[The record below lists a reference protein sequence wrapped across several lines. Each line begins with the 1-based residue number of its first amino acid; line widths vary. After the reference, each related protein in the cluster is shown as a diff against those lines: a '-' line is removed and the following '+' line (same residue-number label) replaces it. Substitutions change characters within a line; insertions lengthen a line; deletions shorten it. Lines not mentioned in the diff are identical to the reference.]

1 MLLNESKFA
10 QIKLDAVFHVGTLDA
25 AQKGTYHRRSQE
37 GNGLSVSLHPHEWA
51 QIAKLGGGRL
61 YRLEKH
67 DGVFLDYHRITPR
80 LRRALEAWTLD
91 QGWAQ
96 LGTRWRV
103 EWYDSEQ
110 ADRRYLLVESQEAAQ
125 AEFGSFVGDAS
136 ATMKPVQ
143 VFCATAKLI
152 ERIGFAPDPIE
163 TLDLTTTCWV
173 EDCTALDGVWW
184 EDTLSPDDLSAPRG
198 VINLKSLPA
207 WTVLDQGP
215 LYLSSEHPV

>member
-1 MLLNESKFA
+1 MLPNESKFA
-10 QIKLDAVFHVGTLDA
+10 QIELDAVFHVGTLDS
-25 AQKGTYHRRSQE
+25 AQKGTRHRHSQE
-37 GNGLSVSLHPHEWA
+37 GNGLSVSLRPHEWA

-61 YRLEKH
+61 YRLEKS
-67 DGVFLDYHRITPR
+67 DGAFLDYHRIAPR
-80 LRRALEAWTLD
+80 IRRALEAWTLD

-103 EWYDSEQ
+103 EWYDSQEVG
-110 ADRRYLLVESQEAAQ
+110 RRYLLVESQEAAQ
-125 AEFGSFVGDAS
+125 AEVGSFVGDAS
-136 ATMKPVQ
+136 ATMNPVQ

-163 TLDLTTTCWV
+163 TLDFTTTCWV

-184 EDTLSPDDLSAPRG
+184 DDTLSPDDLSAPRG

-215 LYLSSEHPV
+215 LYPLRR

>member
-1 MLLNESKFA
+1 MLPNKSKFA
-10 QIKLDAVFHVGTLDA
+10 QMKLDAVFHVGTLDA
-25 AQKGTYHRRSQE
+25 AQKGTYHRHSQE

-61 YRLEKH
+61 YRLERS
-67 DGVFLDYHRITPR
+67 GGEFLDYHRIAPL
-80 LRRALEAWTLD
+80 LRRDLEAWTLD

-110 ADRRYLLVESQEAAQ
+110 EDRRYLLVESQEEAHS
-125 AEFGSFVGDAS
+125 EVGSFVGDAS
-136 ATMKPVQ
+136 ATMNPVQ

-163 TLDLTTTCWV
+163 TLDFTTTCWV

-184 EDTLSPDDLSAPRG
+184 DDTLSPDDLSAPRG

-215 LYLSSEHPV
+215 LYPLRR